1 MQQEEKLRRSTRT
14 DLSILLEEARSLE
27 VLAEATDVT
36 PERLQDYWATSAE
49 LITTVIEIESL
60 AEAEPVLTDD
70 DARVVDLR
78 HRLRLIASRLIELS
92 PD

>member
-14 DLSILLEEARSLE
+14 DLSTLLEEARSLE

-36 PERLQDYWATSAE
+36 PERLQDYWATAAE
-49 LITTVIEIESL
+49 LITSVIEIESL
-60 AEAEPVLTDD
+60 SEAEPFLTDV

-78 HRLRLIASRLIELS
+78 HRLRLIAARLIELS